1 MILNSTN
8 LRKYRD
14 IKRLSQEDVAV
25 SLGVSQATI
34 SEWEKRDTNV
44 KLEHILNL
52 SKIFDVGIE
61 ELLSE
66 PNSIININ
74 NQSNNKISSNAVV
87 GFNVHAQI
95 IGLQNELIEQLK
107 KQISILEEQLKKQD
121 SKN

>member
-52 SKIFDVGIE
+52 SKYLTLV
-61 ELLSE
+61 
-66 PNSIININ
+66 
-74 NQSNNKISSNAVV
+74 
-87 GFNVHAQI
+87 
-95 IGLQNELIEQLK
+95 LK
-107 KQISILEEQLKKQD
+107 SY
-121 SKN
+121 

>member
-44 KLEHILNL
+44 MLEHILNL